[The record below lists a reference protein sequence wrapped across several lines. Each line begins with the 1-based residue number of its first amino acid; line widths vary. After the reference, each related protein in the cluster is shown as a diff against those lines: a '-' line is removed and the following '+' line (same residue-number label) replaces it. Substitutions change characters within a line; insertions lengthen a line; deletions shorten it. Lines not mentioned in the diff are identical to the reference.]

1 MTRVNPCVIWRI
13 PINSRL
19 FFEPMGILLT
29 TNLKGE
35 LACGLLAPAL
45 RPRFFEL
52 FGVASRKSVFAWQE
66 SELPEAQVAVLDGTS
81 DLMRLQPV
89 PPCVI
94 WVGREQ
100 AAPGP
105 RSAWVGRLAADY
117 TLSDLIDILDRAAVF
132 LLDWKARQPAAA
144 ALANPSVSS
153 EVHEALARSARAF
166 AHSSIEP
173 VVPAVAAKAAMA
185 TAQGSRYRLASWVFL
200 GAPFDGPGC
209 ISALALL
216 ARQPVTAS
224 QLQTHSGL
232 SAVDVRA
239 LLQEL
244 ARRNVLQATAA
255 PTSAQPTVSSR
266 TPPQASHG
274 FVRRLSHW
282 LKGTGGRS

>member
-1 MTRVNPCVIWRI
+1 MMRRHLTR
-13 PINSRL
+13 L
-19 FFEPMGILLT
+19 M
-29 TNLKGE
+29 
-35 LACGLLAPAL
+35 LATAL
-45 RPRFFEL
+45 
-52 FGVASRKSVFAWQE
+52 
-66 SELPEAQVAVLDGTS
+66 
-81 DLMRLQPV
+81 
-89 PPCVI
+89 
-94 WVGREQ
+94 
-100 AAPGP
+100 
-105 RSAWVGRLAADY
+105 
-117 TLSDLIDILDRAAVF
+117 
-132 LLDWKARQPAAA
+132 AA
-144 ALANPSVSS
+144 ALP
-153 EVHEALARSARAF
+153 LAAAD
-166 AHSSIEP
+166 A
-173 VVPAVAAKAAMA
+173 PAVAAKAAMA

-244 ARRNVLQATAA
+244 ARRNVLQSTAA